1 MKEKIMGILLVFAL
15 IGAFRVNFPF
25 RGEPISVYTGIS
37 NSGNRDIGDV
47 RFDYV
52 IYDVNGD
59 AVNSFMSRDFDVN
72 KGSESGIR
80 TAYSNN
86 LGQGEYF
93 LKVTARSETRN
104 SFRQVKYTPL
114 FIEG

>member
-1 MKEKIMGILLVFAL
+1 MKEKIIGILLVFAL

-25 RGEPISVYTGIS
+25 SGEPVSVYTSIS
-37 NSGNRDIGDV
+37 NLDSRDIGDV
-47 RFDYV
+47 RFNYV
-52 IYDVNGD
+52 IYDANGD
-59 AVNSFMSRDFDVN
+59 PLDSFTSRDFDVDR
-72 KGSESGIR
+72 GTEAGIR
-80 TAYSNN
+80 TSYSDN

-104 SFRQVKYTPL
+104 SFRQIKYIPL